1 MCDVYENIACM
12 KFAVYFKPL
21 LPSIPKV
28 TYGATSKSVYL
39 KTPIRKT
46 AAKRLARRS
55 YGAMMTGFATSK
67 VHCNLM
73 VKALSRVIKSEIDAI
88 SIANSPFKKNVAN
101 LKEFNWDVYSA
112 DLQTHL
118 PTLFNLIHHLI
129 RNRRLPR
136 GNQLMAMIASML
148 LKNHSHRSC
157 YLQSVI
163 SLMFYA
169 KGCQKQVCVWIVYF

>member
-1 MCDVYENIACM
+1 MC
-12 KFAVYFKPL
+12 KTFAVYCKPP
-21 LPSIPKV
+21 LPSIFKV
-28 TYGATSKSVYL
+28 TYGAARKSVYL

-55 YGAMMTGFATSK
+55 YGAMMTEFATSK

-73 VKALSRVIKSEIDAI
+73 VKALSRVIKGEIDAI
-88 SIANSPFKKNVAN
+88 SIANSPFKKNVDN
-101 LKEFNWDVYSA
+101 LKEFNWEVYSA
-112 DLQTHL
+112 EIQTYL
-118 PTLFNLIHHLI
+118 PTLFNFIHHLI
-129 RNRRLPR
+129 RNRRRAR
-136 GNQLMAMIASML
+136 GNQLMVMIVSML

-169 KGCQKQVCVWIVYF
+169 KGCQKQVRVYR